1 MSSCVVTGEVDRGS
15 DYHAQDLELRRPLQN
30 LLVTYAIVRPTKSV
44 VSNIYI
50 YSYIYPI

>member
-30 LLVTYAIVRPTKSV
+30 ILVTITIVSQTKSV
-44 VSNIYI
+44 VSILH
-50 YSYIYPI
+50 SYIYAI